1 MNSMNLMKIKSVYQD
16 GMILN
21 IFNVIKEENMK
32 KASAAKSKKPPK
44 FDSALSRLD
53 IFPSNTSVMHMST
66 KIITRYL

>member
-1 MNSMNLMKIKSVYQD
+1 MNSMNLKRIKSVYQD

-44 FDSALSRLD
+44 FDSALSSLD

-66 KIITRYL
+66 KIIRIYL